1 MSDYVSPV
9 GQGIPRLETRD
20 KITGKAVYADDMS
33 RPDMLFG
40 VIVPSPHAHARI
52 AGYDVSAA
60 LALDGVEAVVTGA
73 DIGDLKIGPFIK
85 DETALAV
92 GKVRYMGEP
101 VAAVAA
107 VDLETARQAAR
118 LIDIAYEELPAVF
131 DHRCGNGGG
140 CAGPARES
148 RASTSRSSRPKATAT
163 RWRSSRSSRA
173 TSPRPGTAA
182 PRSSEG
188 SYETQAQCH
197 SYMEPCSALAEID
210 SNGKIT
216 IWSSNQSV
224 FHVQAFTADSLGIPM
239 SKVRCV
245 TPQVGGAFGGKME
258 QTVQPAAAALARA
271 TGRPVKVTLT
281 VASRISR

>member
-1 MSDYVSPV
+1 MNDYVSPV

-20 KITGKAVYADDMS
+20 KITGRAVYADDMS
-33 RPDMLFG
+33 RPDMLVG

-52 AGYDVSAA
+52 TGYDVSAA
-60 LALDGVEAVVTGA
+60 LALDGVAAVVTGD
-73 DIGDLKIGPFIK
+73 DIGDHKIGPFVK
-85 DETALAV
+85 DETALAL

-107 VDLETARQAAR
+107 ADLETAKEAAR
-118 LIDIAYEELPAVF
+118 LIEISYEELPAVF
-131 DHRCGNGGG
+131 DTD
-140 CAGPARES
+140 A
-148 RASTSRSSRPKATAT
+148 ATAGDAPALHEGFADYIKVFEAESD
-163 RWRSSRSSRA
+163 RNAMAIIEIVEGDVDSAWERC
-173 TSPRPGTAA
+173 AA
-182 PRSSEG
+182 IVEG

-197 SYMEPCSALAEID
+197 TYMEPCSALAEID

-258 QTVQPAAAALARA
+258 
-271 TGRPVKVTLT
+271 
-281 VASRISR
+281 